1 MKIKIGDRFIG
12 NGEPCFIIA
21 EAGVNHNGNVELAKK
36 LVEVARD
43 AGADAVKFQTWITEE
58 VLTKDVE
65 KARYQKE
72 LTGNG
77 ESQFDMVK
85 KLELS
90 FDDYKG
96 IAEFCKREGIIFLS
110 TPNDKHSVD
119 FLNKLGVPAFK
130 IGSDDLTNIPFL
142 QYVAKKGK
150 PIIIST
156 GMATLD
162 EVREAYE
169 SIKNIN
175 EKIIFLHCTSNYPAV
190 LETVNLRAIDTLR
203 REFGTPVGYSDHTM
217 GIDVPIVAVA
227 LGACIV
233 EKHFT
238 INRNLLGPDHKASI
252 EPNELKEMVRA
263 IKNTEKRLLEGDSPK
278 DILSKFKYVDVML
291 GTGIKAP
298 ADSEKDVIPFVRKCL
313 VAKANIRKGT
323 VLTDNIIAIKRAG
336 VGGLEPKHLSK
347 IIGKKT
353 KMDINKDEMITW
365 DKVG

>member
-1 MKIKIGDRFIG
+1 MKIKIGDRLVG
-12 NGEPCFIIA
+12 DGEPCFIIA
-21 EAGVNHNGNVELAKK
+21 EAGVNHNGDVKLAKK
-36 LVEVARD
+36 LVKAAKD

-58 VLTKDVE
+58 VLTKNVE
-65 KARYQKE
+65 KAGYQKE
-72 LTGNG
+72 LTGND

-90 FDDYKG
+90 FDDYKD
-96 IAEFCKREGIIFLS
+96 ITEFCKREGIIFLS
-110 TPNDKHSVD
+110 TPNDKQSAD

-175 EKIIFLHCTSNYPAV
+175 EKIIFLHCTSSYPAAI
-190 LETVNLRAIDTLR
+190 ETVNLRAIDTLR

-217 GIDVPIVAVA
+217 GIDVTIVAVA
-227 LGACIV
+227 FGACVV

-238 INRNLLGPDHKASI
+238 ISRSLPGPDHKASI
-252 EPNELKEMVRA
+252 EPDELKEMVYDIRN
-263 IKNTEKRLLEGDSPK
+263 IEKRLSEGESIEN
-278 DILSKFKYVDVML
+278 ILSGFKHVEVML
-291 GTGIKAP
+291 GTGIKSP
-298 ADSEKDVIPFVRKCL
+298 TNSEKDIMPFVRKCL
-313 VAKANIRKGT
+313 VARANIRKGT
-323 VLTDNIIAIKRAG
+323 VLTDNIVTIKRAG
-336 VGGLEPKHLSK
+336 AGGLEPKHLSK

-353 KMDINKDEMITW
+353 KMDISKDEMITW